1 MPNLTQAEIVAQLKD
16 QHDKYTTGATGM
28 PVQDDQDDRMALDD
42 TPHTGVENDE
52 FDQLNSDTV
61 TNYNGTVNA
70 EVYSGGNIV
79 EPVKATYAEAK
90 VAAAI
95 QAGTAFT
102 TGGPYTSNY
111 ALASPYVD
119 NLTLIQA
126 SLLTGEK
133 FF

>member
-1 MPNLTQAEIVAQLKD
+1 MPNLTQAEIVAQLD
-16 QHDKYTTGATGM
+16 EQHDKYISGATGM
-28 PVQDDQDDRMALDD
+28 PVQDDQDDRLALDD
-42 TPHTGVENDE
+42 SPHTGVSNDE
-52 FDQLNSDTV
+52 FDQLNSTTV
-61 TNYNGTVNA
+61 STGAVNA

-79 EPVKATYAEAK
+79 EPVRATYAEAK
-90 VAAAI
+90 VAAAV
-95 QAGTAFT
+95 QAGTTFT

-133 FF
+133 FY

>member
-1 MPNLTQAEIVAQLKD
+1 MPNLTQAEIVAQLD
-16 QHDKYTTGATGM
+16 EQHDKYISGATGM
-28 PVQDDQDDRMALDD
+28 PVQDDQDARLALDD
-42 TPHTGVENDE
+42 SPHTGVSNDE

-61 TNYNGTVNA
+61 LNYNGSVRA

-90 VAAAI
+90 VAAAV
-95 QAGTAFT
+95 QAGTTFT

-133 FF
+133 FY